1 MSTYYHYTKKAFA
14 IYSARVIV
22 KRITFLLL
30 FNLNYQIHNFLPL
43 HTISHS
49 TSLSP
54 TTNGISISSNTII
67 APNKSSLFNNMSQ
80 TTTASSVDRESYSSN
95 LTQQLKPVPNHGKPN
110 CAPKPPGIQQIIAS
124 KNGNGNGSSTNGSN
138 GTGRPTVAR
147 HHSMKTPR

>member
-1 MSTYYHYTKKAFA
+1 MSLVKFA
-14 IYSARVIV
+14 LFENQNFLNSSSSLH
-22 KRITFLLL
+22 ITF
-30 FNLNYQIHNFLPL
+30 
-43 HTISHS
+43 SHS

-80 TTTASSVDRESYSSN
+80 TTNVSSSSTSSVDRESNSSISSLN
-95 LTQQLKPVPNHGKPN
+95 NTSSSTQQLKPVPNHGKPN
-110 CAPKPPGIQQIIAS
+110 CAPKPPGIQQIIAA
-124 KNGNGNGSSTNGSN
+124 KNGSNGTTNGSN